1 MEENLPKKLYYT
13 LAEAGNFLG
22 VKPHVLR
29 YWDREFKVKQRRK
42 NKKQFQK
49 YHRDDLKKFMEIKGC
64 LYEKLYSVAG
74 AKKKIAEEKKK
85 KAADK
90 DADCRGLL
98 RRVKRGLR
106 LIEAMVK

>member
-1 MEENLPKKLYYT
+1 MEVNLPKKLYYT
-13 LAEAGNFLG
+13 LAEAGNFLR

-49 YHRDDLKKFMEIKGC
+49 YHRDDLKKFLEIKSC

-74 AKKKIAEEKKK
+74 AKKKLAEKKR
-85 KAADK
+85 KAVDK
-90 DADCRGLL
+90 DADYRGLL

-106 LIEAMVK
+106 LIEAIVK

>member
-1 MEENLPKKLYYT
+1 MEVNLPKKLYYT
-13 LAEAGNFLG
+13 LAEASDFLG

-49 YHRDDLKKFMEIKGC
+49 YHREDLKKLLEIKNC
-64 LYEKLYSVAG
+64 LYEELYSVTG
-74 AKKKIAEEKKK
+74 AKKKIVEEKKK
-85 KAADK
+85 VADK
-90 DADCRGLL
+90 HVDCRGLL
-98 RRVKRGLR
+98 RRVKRGLK

>member
-13 LAEAGNFLG
+13 LAEVSNFLG

-49 YHRDDLKKFMEIKGC
+49 YHRDDLKKFLEIKSC
-64 LYEKLYSVAG
+64 LYEELYSVAG
-74 AKKKIAEEKKK
+74 AKKKLAEEKR
-85 KAADK
+85 KAIDK
-90 DADCRGLL
+90 DADCHGLL